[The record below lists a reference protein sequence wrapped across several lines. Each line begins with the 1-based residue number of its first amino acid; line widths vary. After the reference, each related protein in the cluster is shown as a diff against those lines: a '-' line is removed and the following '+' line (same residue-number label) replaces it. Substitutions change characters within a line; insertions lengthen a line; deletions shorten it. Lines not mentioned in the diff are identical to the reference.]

1 MADYKLNGNKKIEI
15 LYEEQVYKSR
25 IQDITDKQLSIS
37 IPIKDGDFIPIIIG
51 EGFEVLYYEEQNVYK
66 FDGVVIGRITEN
78 NVPQLIIKYPGE
90 IKKIQRREFF
100 RVEVIYYIQY
110 LNIGKKIDDDE
121 KLKILDTKNGNKG
134 ILLDISGGGL
144 KLKLRDKLN
153 EGDIIVT
160 EIPMESEKLIVTGR
174 VVRCEMD
181 EGARYICGVIFEN
194 IENKTREKIIRFI
207 FDKLR
212 KQLKTV

>member
-78 NVPQLIIKYPGE
+78 NVPQ
-90 IKKIQRREFF
+90 
-100 RVEVIYYIQY
+100 
-110 LNIGKKIDDDE
+110 
-121 KLKILDTKNGNKG
+121 
-134 ILLDISGGGL
+134 
-144 KLKLRDKLN
+144 
-153 EGDIIVT
+153 IV
-160 EIPMESEKLIVTGR
+160 
-174 VVRCEMD
+174 
-181 EGARYICGVIFEN
+181 
-194 IENKTREKIIRFI
+194 
-207 FDKLR
+207 
-212 KQLKTV
+212 